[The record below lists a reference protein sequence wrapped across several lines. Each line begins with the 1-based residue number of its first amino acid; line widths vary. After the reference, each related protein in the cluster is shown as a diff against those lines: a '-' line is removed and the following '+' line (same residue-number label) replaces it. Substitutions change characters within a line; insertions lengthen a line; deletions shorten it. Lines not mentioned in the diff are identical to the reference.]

1 MGIILGVISAIFIL
15 SAIYF
20 RVDNRKKLS
29 NVLFVIG
36 IFGALLFVVILMMAI
51 FD

>member
-1 MGIILGVISAIFIL
+1 MGIILGVISAVFIL

-20 RVDNRKKLS
+20 RVDNRKKIS
-29 NVLFVIG
+29 NTLFAIG
-36 IFGALLFVVILMMAI
+36 IFGAFLFVAILMMAI